1 MTYLK
6 DEEFLAHWKDP
17 ALFSYAI
24 EGAHLVRQ
32 ILDYVVK
39 RETEPQLRM
48 VLHGSTLT
56 PAEIDNVLN
65 ADNRPIAAGRLIAAK
80 LDRLG

>member
-1 MTYLK
+1 VTHLK

-17 ALFSYAI
+17 ALFSYAT

-32 ILDYVVK
+32 LQDYVVK
-39 RETEPQLRM
+39 REAEPRVQV

-56 PAEIDNVLN
+56 QLN
-65 ADNRPIAAGRLIAAK
+65 SILC
-80 LDRLG
+80 

>member
-6 DEEFLAHWKDP
+6 EEFLAHWKDP
-17 ALFSYAI
+17 ALFSHATD
-24 EGAHLVRQ
+24 GAHLVRQ
-32 ILDYVVK
+32 MLDYVVK
-39 RETEPQLRM
+39 REAEPQLRM

-56 PAEIDNVLN
+56 QAEIDNVLN
-65 ADNRPIAAGRLIAAK
+65 ADDRPLAAGRLIAAK